1 VVGHG
6 SALFPRSA
14 MAQHGWMAENDGAP
28 GLSAPPLVWS
38 PVGQDLADARVAE
51 FFRWLRR
58 ERGLSFDSYDDLW
71 RWSVEELEAFWDCVW
86 RFFAVPASA
95 PFSTVLDTRAMPGA
109 RWFEGARLNY
119 AQAVFGQASAERP
132 ALVAVG
138 EDQDA
143 REVSWGEL
151 SGRVGALGAALR
163 EWGVGPG
170 DRVAAYLPNIPEAVV
185 GLLATASL
193 GAVWTACA
201 PDFGLRSVVDRLG
214 QVDPTV
220 LIAVDG
226 YRFNGKEHDRRDVV
240 AELRA
245 AMPSLRAVVLVRSL
259 YPREPLPVGLGAVA
273 FDELVASPRDPSF
286 EQVEFSHPLWVLY
299 SSGTTG
305 KPKGIVHGHGGI
317 VVEHLKSLGLCL
329 DLQAGDRFLLHSSTS
344 WMAWN
349 YLVGGLLHGS
359 TAVLYDG
366 SPTYP
371 SVDGLWQVAART
383 RATVLGMGS
392 AYAAGCA
399 KAAVTVPRHAAEA
412 GLRLVIPT
420 GAPLPPAAWVW
431 LQEQLGPRVRI
442 DSICG
447 GTDVC
452 TAFFGGSPLL
462 PVWQGEIS
470 CRWLGVAAQAFDP
483 AGQPVIGE
491 EGEFVVT
498 APMPSMPVGFWD
510 DPEGHRY
517 RDAYFDS
524 YPHVWRQGDWI
535 TLTDRGSVTVAGR
548 SDATL
553 NRGGVRLGSAEIY
566 GVVEALPE
574 VADSLVVGVELP
586 DGGYDMPLFVV
597 PAPGVQVDDPLR
609 ARIRAA
615 LRAEL
620 SPRHVPDRIVGAP
633 AIPRTLTG
641 KKLEVPVKRLL
652 QQVPVD
658 RAVATAAVDRP
669 ELLSW
674 FAEQG
679 GRR

>member
-1 VVGHG
+1 
-6 SALFPRSA
+6 
-14 MAQHGWMAENDGAP
+14 MAENDYSRGRA
-28 GLSAPPLVWS
+28 APPVVWS
-38 PVGQDLADARVAE
+38 PEDQDRTGARVSQ
-51 FFRWLRR
+51 FLTWLQR
-58 ERGLSFDSYDDLW
+58 EHDLSFDRYDDLW
-71 RWSVEELEAFWDCVW
+71 RWSVVELEAFWDCVW
-86 RFFAVPASA
+86 RFFDVPATAPHSA
-95 PFSTVLDTRAMPGA
+95 VLDTRVMPGA

-119 AQAVFGQASAERP
+119 AQAVLKQAVATRP

-138 EDQDA
+138 EDDQV
-143 REVSWGEL
+143 REL
-151 SGRVGALGAALR
+151 SWDQLSGQVGALGAALR
-163 EWGVGPG
+163 ELGVAPG
-170 DRVAAYLPNIPEAVV
+170 DRVAAYLPNIAEAVV

-193 GAVWTACA
+193 GAVWTSCA
-201 PDFGLRSVVDRLG
+201 PDFGLRSVIDRLG
-214 QVDPTV
+214 QVQPTV

-226 YRFNGKEHDRRDVV
+226 YRFNGKEHDRLVVV
-240 AELRA
+240 AQLRA
-245 AMPSLRAVVLVRSL
+245 AMPSLRAVVVVRSL
-259 YPREPLPVGLGAVA
+259 RPHEPLPLDLDAVA
-273 FDELVASPRDPSF
+273 FDELVASPREPDF

-305 KPKGIVHGHGGI
+305 RPKGILHSHGGI
-317 VVEHLKSLGLCL
+317 VLEHLKSLGLCL
-329 DLQAGDRFLLHSSTS
+329 DLHAGDRFLFHSSTS

-349 YLVGGLLHGS
+349 YLVGGLLHGC
-359 TAVLYDG
+359 TAVLYNG

-392 AYAAGCA
+392 AYAGACA
-399 KAAVTVPRHAAEA
+399 KAGVAVPRHPAEA

-420 GAPLPPAAWVW
+420 GAPLPLAAWVW
-431 LQEQLGPRVRI
+431 LQEQLGRRVRV

-483 AGQPVIGE
+483 AGRPVIGQ

-510 DPEGHRY
+510 DPDGHRY
-517 RDAYFDS
+517 RDSYFDS

-535 TLTDRGSVTVAGR
+535 TLTERGSVTVAGR

-566 GVVEALPE
+566 DVVEAMPE
-574 VADSLVVGVELP
+574 IADSLVVGVELP

-597 PAPGVQVDDPLR
+597 AAPGVEVDDPLR
-609 ARIRAA
+609 ARIRDA

-620 SPRHVPDRIVGAP
+620 SPRHVPDRIVAAP

-641 KKLEVPVKRLL
+641 KKLEIPIKRLL

-658 RAVATAAVDRP
+658 RAVTSAAVDRP
-669 ELLSW
+669 ELLTW
-674 FAEQG
+674 FSAQPP
-679 GRR
+679 RR